1 VTSRGIL
8 RVVSA
13 PTAETLAESLR
24 PLTEQPAEG
33 AVLCD
38 IDGTLAPIV
47 TRSDDAHVSQDISVL
62 LGRLGRRYGCVACI
76 SGRSAAEA
84 RRLVGVGS
92 IYYAGS
98 HGAELLEP
106 GSKTPRLVPAFKS
119 WEGRVRDFARAQDTR
134 EQRLLRVR
142 IEDKGPI
149 YAFHWRGAPDED
161 AARTHLEGL
170 AQEAEAAGFSIHWG
184 RKVLEV
190 RPPVPIDKGQAVR
203 DLVTRHRTKAALFGG
218 DDATDLDAF
227 DALDALLGDG
237 QLEAAIRVGV
247 SSEEGPAAIVE
258 RADVVVDGVDGF
270 TEVLAALAEA

>member
-1 VTSRGIL
+1 
-8 RVVSA
+8 VVSA

-24 PLTEQPAEG
+24 PLTEQPALG

-47 TRSDDAHVSQDISVL
+47 TRADDAHVPKEISVL
-62 LGRLGRRYGCVACI
+62 LGNLGRRYGCVACI

-98 HGAELLEP
+98 HGAELLDP

-119 WEGRVRDFARAQDTR
+119 WEGRVREFARGYDTR
-134 EQRLLRVR
+134 ELRLLRVR

-149 YAFHWRGAPDED
+149 SAFHWRGAPDED
-161 AARTHLEGL
+161 GARTYLEGL
-170 AQEAEAAGFSIHWG
+170 AQEAEAAGFSSHWG

-203 DLVTRHRTKAALFGG
+203 DLVTRHRPGAALFGG

-227 DALDALLGDG
+227 DALDALLDDG
-237 QLEAAIRVGV
+237 QLEAVVRVGV
-247 SSEEGPAAIVE
+247 RSEEGPSGIVE
-258 RADVVVDGVDGF
+258 RADVVVDGVEGF
-270 TEVLAALAEA
+270 TQVLATLAEA